1 MLDLIIRGAT
11 IVDGTGSPGRPGDVG
26 VQDGRIV
33 SVVHADVGGSGD
45 GAAGDSSGAPGITA
59 DAHEVLDAAGLVV
72 CPGFV
77 DPHTHYDAQLFWDPL
92 ATPSNLHG
100 VTSIVAGNCGFTL
113 APLHAEDADYLR
125 RMMAKVEGMPLAAL
139 EQGVDWRWE
148 TFGEY
153 LDRLDGRI
161 GVNAG
166 FMVGHCALRRYVMG
180 ADAVGHEATPEQVAE
195 MTRLLHEAIGAGGL
209 GFSTTL
215 ASSHSD
221 GDGQPVASRHAGR
234 SEILA
239 LCAAVGEHDG
249 TFLEGAFEG
258 GLDTFSDDEIELVAA
273 MSAAAGRSINW
284 NVLTVDSAAPGRVP
298 RQLTAGDRAAEL
310 GGRVVALTMPVLV
323 PMNMSFG
330 TFCALW
336 LMPGW
341 GEVMRLTTAEKK
353 ATLADPDVR
362 RTLVEASHSDAAGV
376 FRRLAG
382 WDRYVIGDTY
392 SAANDGLTGRVVG
405 DIAAERGQEPF
416 DTLVEVVAADD
427 FRTVLWPMPT
437 DNDDESWRMR
447 QEVWR
452 DPRVML
458 GGSDAGAHLDRMC
471 GSSYTTR
478 LLADCLRGR
487 RLATLER
494 AVQMLTQAPAELF
507 GLVGRGTIAVGNHAD
522 LVVFDPRTVGAE
534 NARLVEDLPGGTAR
548 LSAGSE
554 GVVRVY
560 VAGVATVEDGK
571 ATGATPGRILR
582 SGTDTVTVPTR

>member
-11 IVDGTGSPGRPGDVG
+11 IVDGTGAPGRRGDVA
-26 VQDGRIV
+26 VADGRIV
-33 SVVHADVGGSGD
+33 AVTHHDTESQ
-45 GAAGDSSGAPGITA
+45 GITD
-59 DAHEVLDAAGLVV
+59 DAAEVLDAAGLVV

-92 ATPSNLHG
+92 ASPSNVHG
-100 VTSIVAGNCGFTL
+100 VTSIVGGNCGFTL

-139 EQGVDWRWE
+139 ENGVDWQWE

-180 ADAVGHEATPEQVAE
+180 ADAIGHEATPDQLEAMV
-195 MTRLLHEAIGAGGL
+195 RLLHDSIEAGGL

-221 GDGQPVASRHAGR
+221 GDGRPVASRHAGR
-234 SEILA
+234 DEILA
-239 LCAAVGEHDG
+239 LCAAVGEHEG

-258 GLDTFSDDEIELVAA
+258 GLDKFSDDEIELVAA

-284 NVLTVDSAAPGRVP
+284 NVLTVDSAAPDRVP
-298 RQLTAGDRAAEL
+298 RQLLAGDRAAEQ

-341 GEVMRLTTAEKK
+341 GDVMRLPLAEKK
-353 ATLADPDVR
+353 MALADPVIR
-362 RTLVEASHSDAAGV
+362 RMLVDASHSEAAGV

-382 WDRYVIGDTY
+382 WDRYVIGDTF
-392 SAANDGLTGRVVG
+392 SAANEGLSGRIVG
-405 DIAAERGQEPF
+405 DLAAERGQEPF
-416 DTLVEVVAADD
+416 DTLVEIVANDD

-447 QEVWR
+447 QQVWD

-471 GSSYTTR
+471 GTSYTTR

-487 RLATLER
+487 KLASLER
-494 AVQMLTQAPAELF
+494 AVQMITQAPAELF
-507 GLVGRGTIAVGNHAD
+507 GLVDRGTIAPGNHAD
-522 LVVFDPRTVGAE
+522 LVVFDPETVGAE
-534 NARLVEDLPGGTAR
+534 NARLVEDLPGGSAR
-548 LSAGSE
+548 LTAGAE
-554 GVVRVY
+554 GIVRVY
-560 VAGVATVEDGK
+560 VAGVATVEDNT
-571 ATGATPGRILR
+571 ATGATPGRVLR
-582 SGTDTVTVPTR
+582 SGADTVTVPTSA

>member
-11 IVDGTGSPGRPGDVG
+11 VVDGTGAPGRPGDIG
-26 VQDGRIV
+26 VRAGRIV
-33 SVVHADVGGSGD
+33 AVAGP
-45 GAAGDSSGAPGITA
+45 GAVTE
-59 DAHEVLDAAGLVV
+59 DAAEVLDATGLVV

-92 ATPSNLHG
+92 ATPSNVHG

-125 RMMAKVEGMPLAAL
+125 RMMARVEGMPLAAL
-139 EQGVDWRWE
+139 EQGVDWAWE
-148 TFGEY
+148 SFGDY
-153 LDRLDGRI
+153 LARLDGRI

-180 ADAVGHEATPEQVAE
+180 ADAVGHEATPDQLDAMVG
-195 MTRLLHEAIGAGGL
+195 LLHESIEAGGL

-215 ASSHSD
+215 SSTHSD
-221 GDGQPVASRHAGR
+221 GDGRPVASRHAGR
-234 SEILA
+234 GELLA
-239 LCAAVGEHDG
+239 LCAAVGEHEG

-258 GLDTFSDDEIELVAA
+258 GLDKFSDDEIELVAA
-273 MSAAAGRSINW
+273 MTAAAGRSINW
-284 NVLTVDSAAPGRVP
+284 NVLTVDSAVPDRVP
-298 RQLTAGDRAAEL
+298 RQLTAADRATAE

-330 TFCALW
+330 SFCALW

-341 GEVMRLTTAEKK
+341 GDILRLPAGAK
-353 ATLADPDVR
+353 AAALADPEVR
-362 RTLVEASHSDAAGV
+362 RGMVERSHSEEAGV
-376 FRRLAG
+376 FRRLAD

-392 SAANDGLTGRVVG
+392 SAANEGLTGRVVA
-405 DIAAERGQEPF
+405 DIAAERGQDSF
-416 DTLVEVVAADD
+416 ATLTEVVTADD

-437 DNDDESWRMR
+437 DNDAESWRMR
-447 QEVWR
+447 QEVWD

-507 GLVGRGTIAVGNHAD
+507 GLVDRGTIAEGGHAD
-522 LVVFDPRTVGAE
+522 LVVFDPETVGAE
-534 NARLVEDLPGGTAR
+534 NARLVEDLPGGSAR
-548 LSAGSE
+548 LTAQSE

-560 VAGVATVEDGK
+560 VAGVATVEGGK

-582 SGTDTVTVPTR
+582 SGTDTVTVPAVPAR

>member
-11 IVDGTGSPGRPGDVG
+11 IVDGTGRPGRPGDVG
-26 VQDGRIV
+26 VQDGRIAAV
-33 SVVHADVGGSGD
+33 AHRETEPDGIADPAV
-45 GAAGDSSGAPGITA
+45 
-59 DAHEVLDAAGLVV
+59 EVLDATGLVV
-72 CPGFV
+72 CPGFI

-92 ATPSNLHG
+92 ASPSNVHG

-139 EQGVDWRWE
+139 ENGVDWRWE
-148 TFGEY
+148 SFADY
-153 LDRLDGRI
+153 LDRLDGAI

-180 ADAVGHEATPEQVAE
+180 ADAIGHEASPDQLRA
-195 MTRLLHEAIGAGGL
+195 MIRLLHESIAAGGL
-209 GFSTTL
+209 GLSTTL
-215 ASSHSD
+215 SSSHTD

-234 SEILA
+234 DELLA
-239 LCAAVGEHDG
+239 LCAAVGEHEG

-273 MSAAAGRSINW
+273 MSATAGRSINW
-284 NVLTVDSAAPGRVP
+284 NVLTVDSAAPDRVP
-298 RQLTAGDRAAEL
+298 RQLAASDRAAEL

-341 GEVMRLTTAEKK
+341 GDVMRLPPAEKK
-353 ATLADPDVR
+353 AALADPAVR
-362 RTLVEASHSDAAGV
+362 RKLLDASHSEAAGV

-382 WDRYVIGDTY
+382 WDRYVVGDTF
-392 SAANDGLTGRVVG
+392 SAANAGLSGRVVG
-405 DIAAERGQEPF
+405 DVAAERGREPF
-416 DTLVEVVAADD
+416 DTLVDIVAADD

-437 DNDDESWRMR
+437 DNDDASWRMR
-447 QEVWR
+447 QEVWG

-471 GSSYTTR
+471 GTTYTTR

-487 RLATLER
+487 KLATLER
-494 AVQMLTQAPAELF
+494 AVQMLTEEPAALF
-507 GLVGRGTIAVGNHAD
+507 GLTGRGTIAPGNHAD
-522 LVVFDPRTVGAE
+522 LVVFDPGTVGAE
-534 NARLVEDLPGGTAR
+534 DARLVEDLPGGTAR
-548 LSAGSE
+548 LTAGAD

-560 VAGVATVEDGK
+560 VAGVATVEDNE
-571 ATGATPGRILR
+571 ATGATPGRVLR
-582 SGTDTVTVPTR
+582 SGTDTVTVPTA

>member
-11 IVDGTGSPGRPGDVG
+11 IVDGTGAPGRRGDLG
-26 VQDGRIV
+26 VRQGRIA
-33 SVVHADVGGSGD
+33 SVAYHDTDPGGIAEAAAD
-45 GAAGDSSGAPGITA
+45 
-59 DAHEVLDAAGLVV
+59 VLDAAGLVV
-72 CPGFV
+72 CPGFI
-77 DPHTHYDAQLFWDPL
+77 DPHTHYDAQLLWDPS
-92 ATPSNLHG
+92 ASPSNVHG

-148 TFGEY
+148 TFADY

-180 ADAVGHEATPEQVAE
+180 ADAIGNEAAPEQLGAMVA
-195 MTRLLHEAIGAGGL
+195 LLHESIRAGGL
-209 GFSTTL
+209 GLSTTL
-215 ASSHSD
+215 SSTHSD
-221 GDGQPVASRHAGR
+221 GDGQPVASRHAGHD
-234 SEILA
+234 ELLA
-239 LCAAVGEHDG
+239 LCTAVGEHEG

-258 GLDTFSDDEIELVAA
+258 GLDKFSDDEIELVAA
-273 MSAAAGRSINW
+273 MSAAAGRPINW
-284 NVLTVDSAAPGRVP
+284 NVLTVDSSVPDRVP
-298 RQLTAGDRAAEL
+298 RQLTAADRAAEL

-330 TFCALW
+330 SFCALW

-341 GEVMRLTTAEKK
+341 GDVMRLPLDRKK
-353 ATLADPDVR
+353 AALADAELR
-362 RTLVEASHSDAAGV
+362 RTLVEASHSEAAGV

-392 SAANDGLTGRVVG
+392 SAANEGLTGRVVG
-405 DIAAERGQEPF
+405 DIAAERGGEPF
-416 DTLVEVVAADD
+416 DTLVEIVTNDD

-447 QEVWR
+447 QQAWG
-452 DPRVML
+452 DPRVIL

-471 GSSYTTR
+471 GSTYTTR

-487 RLATLER
+487 RLVTLER

-507 GLVGRGTIAVGNHAD
+507 GLTGRGTIATGNHAD
-522 LVVFDPRTVGAE
+522 LVVFDPERVGAE

-548 LSAGSE
+548 LTAGSV

-560 VAGVATVEDGK
+560 VAGVPTVEDGK
-571 ATGATPGRILR
+571 ATGATPGRVLR

>member
-11 IVDGTGSPGRPGDVG
+11 IVDGTGTPGRVGDVG

-33 SVVHADVGGSGD
+33 AVAYRDGD
-45 GAAGDSSGAPGITA
+45 GDGDGTDSMIA
-59 DAHEVLDAAGLVV
+59 DEAREEVDAAGLVV

-77 DPHTHYDAQLFWDPL
+77 DPHTHYDAQFFWDPL
-92 ATPSNLHG
+92 ATPSNVHG
-100 VTSIVAGNCGFTL
+100 VTSLVAGNCGFTL

-139 EQGVDWRWE
+139 EQGVDWGWE
-148 TFGEY
+148 SFADY
-153 LDRLDGRI
+153 LARLDGTL

-180 ADAVGHEATPEQVAE
+180 ADAIGNEATPEQLAE
-195 MTRLLHEAIGAGGL
+195 MVRLLHEAIEAGGL

-215 ASSHSD
+215 SSTHSD
-221 GDGQPVASRHAGR
+221 GDGQPVASRHAAR
-234 SEILA
+234 DEVLA
-239 LCAAVGEHDG
+239 LCAAVGEHEG

-258 GLDTFSDDEIELVAA
+258 GLDKFSDDEIELVAA

-284 NVLTVDSAAPGRVP
+284 NVLTVDSAVPDRVG
-298 RQLTAGDRAAEL
+298 RQLSAADRAAAE

-330 TFCALW
+330 SFCALW

-341 GEVMRLTTAEKK
+341 GDVMRLPFGEKK
-353 ATLADPDVR
+353 AALADPEIR
-362 RTLVEASHSDAAGV
+362 RTLVEASHSEAAGV

-392 SAANDGLTGRVVG
+392 SDTNAGLTGRVVG
-405 DIAAERGQEPF
+405 EIATERGQEAF
-416 DTLVEVVAADD
+416 DTLVEIVTTDD

-437 DNDDESWRMR
+437 DNDDASWRMR
-447 QEVWR
+447 QEVWD

-487 RLATLER
+487 KLASLER
-494 AVQMLTQAPAELF
+494 AVQMMTQAPAELF
-507 GLVGRGTIAVGNHAD
+507 GLVDRGTIAVGNHAD
-522 LVVFDPRTVGAE
+522 LVVFDPETVGAE

-548 LSAGSE
+548 LTAGSE

-560 VAGVATVEDGK
+560 VGGVATVEDGK
-571 ATGATPGRILR
+571 ATGATPGTILR
-582 SGTDTVTVPTR
+582 SGRDTVTVPTT

>member
-11 IVDGTGSPGRPGDVG
+11 IVDGTGTPGRVGDVG

-33 SVVHADVGGSGD
+33 AVAYRDGDRDGGGADGR
-45 GAAGDSSGAPGITA
+45 IA
-59 DAHEVLDAAGLVV
+59 DEAREEVDAAGLVV

-77 DPHTHYDAQLFWDPL
+77 DPHTHYDAQFFWDPL
-92 ATPSNLHG
+92 ATPSNVHG
-100 VTSIVAGNCGFTL
+100 VTSLVAGNCGFTL

-139 EQGVDWRWE
+139 EQGVDWGWE
-148 TFGEY
+148 SFADY
-153 LDRLDGRI
+153 LARLDGTL

-180 ADAVGHEATPEQVAE
+180 ADAIGNEATPEQLAE
-195 MTRLLHEAIGAGGL
+195 MVRLLHEAIEAGGL

-215 ASSHSD
+215 SSTHSD

-234 SEILA
+234 DEVLA
-239 LCAAVGEHDG
+239 LCAAVGEHEG

-258 GLDTFSDDEIELVAA
+258 GLDKFSDDEIELVAA

-284 NVLTVDSAAPGRVP
+284 NVLTVDSAVPDRVG
-298 RQLTAGDRAAEL
+298 RQLSAADRAAAE

-330 TFCALW
+330 SFCALW

-341 GEVMRLTTAEKK
+341 GDVMRLPPGEKK
-353 ATLADPDVR
+353 AALADPEIR
-362 RTLVEASHSDAAGV
+362 RTLVEASHSEAAGV

-392 SAANDGLTGRVVG
+392 SDANAGLTGRVVG
-405 DIAAERGQEPF
+405 EIATERGQEAF
-416 DTLVEVVAADD
+416 DTLVEIVTTDD

-437 DNDDESWRMR
+437 DNDDASWRMR
-447 QEVWR
+447 QEVWD

-487 RLATLER
+487 KLASLER
-494 AVQMLTQAPAELF
+494 AVQMMTQAPAEVF
-507 GLVGRGTIAVGNHAD
+507 GLVDRGTIAVGNHAD
-522 LVVFDPRTVGAE
+522 LVVFDPETVGAE
-534 NARLVEDLPGGTAR
+534 SARLVEDLPGGTAR
-548 LSAGSE
+548 LTAGSE

-560 VAGVATVEDGK
+560 VGGVATVEDSK
-571 ATGATPGRILR
+571 ATGATPGTILR
-582 SGTDTVTVPTR
+582 SGRDTVTVPT

>member
-11 IVDGTGSPGRPGDVG
+11 IVDGTGTPGREGDVG
-26 VQDGRIV
+26 VRGGRIV
-33 SVVHADVGGSGD
+33 ALDGPGAVDD
-45 GAAGDSSGAPGITA
+45 GAHDT
-59 DAHEVLDAAGLVV
+59 LDADGLVV

-92 ATPSNLHG
+92 ASPSNVHG
-100 VTSIVAGNCGFTL
+100 VTSLVAGNCGFSL

-125 RMMAKVEGMPLAAL
+125 RMMAQVEGMPLAAL
-139 EQGVDWRWE
+139 EGGVDWGWE
-148 TFGEY
+148 SFGDF
-153 LDRLDGRI
+153 LARLDGRI

-180 ADAVGHEATPEQVAE
+180 AGAVGNEATPDQLAAMVD
-195 MTRLLHEAIGAGGL
+195 LLHASIEAGGL

-215 ASSHSD
+215 SSTHSD
-221 GDGQPVASRHAGR
+221 GDGQPVASRHASR
-234 SEILA
+234 AELLA
-239 LCAAVGEHDG
+239 LCAAVGEHEG

-258 GLDTFSDDEIELVAA
+258 GLDRFSDDEIELVAA

-284 NVLTVDSAAPGRVP
+284 NVLTVDSAVPGRVP
-298 RQLTAGDRAAEL
+298 RQLTAADRAAEL
-310 GGRVVALTMPVLV
+310 GGRGVALTMPVLV

-330 TFCALW
+330 SFCALW

-341 GEVMRLTTAEKK
+341 GDILRLPGDDKRA
-353 ATLADPDVR
+353 ALADPATR
-362 RTLVEASHSDAAGV
+362 RGMVERSHSEEAGV

-392 SAANDGLTGRVVG
+392 SAANGGLTGRVVG
-405 DIAAERGQEPF
+405 DVAAERGADPF
-416 DTLVEVVAADD
+416 DTLVEIVTEDD

-447 QEVWR
+447 QAVWD

-487 RLATLER
+487 KLASLER

-507 GLVGRGTIAVGNHAD
+507 GLVDRGTIAEGNHAD
-522 LVVFDPRTVGAE
+522 LVVFDAASVGAE
-534 NARLVEDLPGGTAR
+534 NARLVEDLPGGAAR
-548 LSAGSE
+548 LTAGSE

-560 VAGVATVEDGK
+560 LGGVATVEGGK
-571 ATGATPGRILR
+571 ATGATPGRVLR
-582 SGTDTVTVPTR
+582 SGSDTRTVPTATMTG

>member
-11 IVDGTGSPGRPGDVG
+11 IVDGTGTPGRVGDVG

-33 SVVHADVGGSGD
+33 AVASRDGGGADGRIGD
-45 GAAGDSSGAPGITA
+45 
-59 DAHEVLDAAGLVV
+59 DAREEVDAAGLVV

-77 DPHTHYDAQLFWDPL
+77 DPHTHYDAQFFWDPL
-92 ATPSNLHG
+92 ATPSNVHG
-100 VTSIVAGNCGFTL
+100 VTSLVAGNCGFTL

-139 EQGVDWRWE
+139 EQGVDWGWE
-148 TFGEY
+148 SFADY
-153 LDRLDGRI
+153 LARLDGTL

-180 ADAVGHEATPEQVAE
+180 ADAIGSEATPEQLAE
-195 MTRLLHEAIGAGGL
+195 MVRLLHEAIEAGGL

-215 ASSHSD
+215 SSTHSD
-221 GDGQPVASRHAGR
+221 GDGQPVASRHASR
-234 SEILA
+234 DEVLA
-239 LCAAVGEHDG
+239 LCAAVGEHEG

-258 GLDTFSDDEIELVAA
+258 GLDKFSDDEIELVAA

-284 NVLTVDSAAPGRVP
+284 NVLTVDSAVPDRVG
-298 RQLTAGDRAAEL
+298 RQLSAADRAAAE

-330 TFCALW
+330 SFCALW

-341 GEVMRLTTAEKK
+341 GDVMRLPLGEKK
-353 ATLADPDVR
+353 AALADSEIR
-362 RTLVEASHSDAAGV
+362 RTLVDASHSEAAGV

-392 SAANDGLTGRVVG
+392 SDANAGLTGRVVG
-405 DIAAERGQEPF
+405 EIATEREQEAF
-416 DTLVEVVAADD
+416 DTLVEIVTSDD

-437 DNDDESWRMR
+437 DNDDASWRMR
-447 QEVWR
+447 QEVWD

-487 RLATLER
+487 KLASLER
-494 AVQMLTQAPAELF
+494 AVQMMTQAPAELF
-507 GLVGRGTIAVGNHAD
+507 GLVDRGTIAVGNHAD
-522 LVVFDPRTVGAE
+522 LVVFDPETVGAE

-548 LSAGSE
+548 LTAGSE

-560 VAGVATVEDGK
+560 VGGVATVEDGK
-571 ATGATPGRILR
+571 ATGATPGTILR
-582 SGTDTVTVPTR
+582 SGRDTVTVPTT